1 MKNVKWKMGINK
13 LTNKNEKGKRD
24 KCQREKGRVK
34 NGEGESDKRNVKS
47 VKGEGT
53 NKGRQ

>member
-1 MKNVKWKMGINK
+1 MGINK